1 MVLHVI
7 LPGFDWN
14 QLGHRGRL
22 FDYYHR
28 SLPADLSRS
37 HDLACEMIYWE
48 RDDGG
53 RVFAAPSI
61 SAAWPLARDEHWS
74 KLLKNVLDHF
84 GVRPMRA

>member
-1 MVLHVI
+1 
-7 LPGFDWN
+7 
-14 QLGHRGRL
+14 
-22 FDYYHR
+22 
-28 SLPADLSRS
+28 
-37 HDLACEMIYWE
+37 MIYWE

-84 GVRPMRA
+84 GVQPMRA